1 MLGLLQLIA
10 QCSFYAHVS
19 SLNIFL
25 GYEKLKALKLDPKT
39 LTTSTKK
46 PCEEFLIFIIYIYHK
61 GLRCNTHQENFD
73 EQTNDKKTRKQM
85 TEISKILLIDLKIYP
100 SCLKLCEI
108 YWSNG
113 IFHLIYL
120 LEETSSEVSI
130 LAFQR

>member
-1 MLGLLQLIA
+1 MLGLLPLIE
-10 QCSFYAHVS
+10 QCSFYARVS

-25 GYEKLKALKLDPKT
+25 GYEKSKALKLDPKT
-39 LTTSTKK
+39 LTIPTKK

-73 EQTNDKKTRKQM
+73 EQTKDRKTRKQM
-85 TEISKILLIDLKIYP
+85 TEISKIPFIDLKIYP

-120 LEETSSEVSI
+120 LEMSSEVSI